1 MHRPRP
7 AEPELV
13 RPIDRAL
20 DQPGP
25 DGTRG
30 GLCRRLVAWRKAWL
44 LRRALRQA
52 GEPSLVLDLSHQA
65 GMFWP
70 LLAEYGNR
78 VILAAAA
85 ELDALSAVL
94 AAQPADLAAR
104 VKICEGRGEAIPLHD
119 NAVDCIFAM
128 GLLQR
133 VADPEQRLA
142 VLRELHRVSRDTLIV
157 SLQLDGNY
165 PFRRQP
171 RPPLISREAIEE
183 EIGRAGFEIVGRYGI
198 WPAYSI
204 SWIYVLRKED

>member
-7 AEPELV
+7 AEPELA

-30 GLCRRLVAWRKAWL
+30 GLCRRLFAWRKAWL

-52 GEPSLVLDLSHQA
+52 GEPSLLLDLSHEA

-70 LLAEYGNR
+70 LLAEYANR

-85 ELDALSAVL
+85 ERDALSAVL
-94 AAQPADLAAR
+94 AAQPAELAAR

-133 VADPEQRLA
+133 VADPQQRLA
-142 VLRELHRVSRDTLIV
+142 ILRELHRVSRDTLIV
-157 SLQLDGNY
+157 SLQLEGNY
-165 PFRRQP
+165 PLRRQP
-171 RPPLISREAIEE
+171 KPNLISRGTIEE
-183 EIGRAGFEIVGRYGI
+183 EIGRTGFEIVGRYGV
-198 WPAYSI
+198 WPGHSTA
-204 SWIYVLRKED
+204 WIYVLRKED

>member
-7 AEPELV
+7 AEPELA

-20 DQPGP
+20 DQPCP
-25 DGTRG
+25 DGARG

-52 GEPSLVLDLSHQA
+52 GEPSLVLDLSHEA
-65 GMFWP
+65 GVFWP

-78 VILAAAA
+78 VILAAAP
-85 ELDALSAVL
+85 ERDALSAVL
-94 AAQPADLAAR
+94 AAQPAELAAR
-104 VKICEGRGEAIPLHD
+104 VNICEGRGEAIPLHD

-128 GLLQR
+128 GLLQG

-165 PFRRQP
+165 PLWRGP
-171 RPPLISREAIEE
+171 RPRLISRGAIEE
-183 EIGRAGFEIVGRYGI
+183 EIGRTGFEIVGRYGV
-198 WPAYSI
+198 WPGYST